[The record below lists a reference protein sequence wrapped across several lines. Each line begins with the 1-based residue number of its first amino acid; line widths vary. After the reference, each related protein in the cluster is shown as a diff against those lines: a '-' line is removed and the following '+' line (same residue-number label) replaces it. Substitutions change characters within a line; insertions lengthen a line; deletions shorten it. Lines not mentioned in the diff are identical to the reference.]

1 MSLPFPEHPLRGAI
15 TAEFHARNFEP
26 LRAPARIAH
35 IAYLSGE
42 RGSGLNIR
50 HLERLLEHFGAP
62 GPVGPGEQFFADI
75 GELRLR
81 WQRHTEFV
89 TYSFSREGAY
99 QRPFSSSLLETIP
112 EDWLS
117 SLPGKVVTA
126 VLLALEPCDAPERDS
141 AELCQLFD
149 GNTVIGAEVAGGAGI
164 AWSDMREHAD
174 GFDRILVRDRC
185 LSNAQ
190 AGRLVKRILD
200 VNAYRAMAL
209 LGLPAARKAAA
220 TLSDAEK
227 RLADVAKRMTAGND
241 HLKQVQS
248 PDTPPPERLLLA
260 ELAALAAEVEAV
272 AAKTATRFD
281 ASEAYFQ
288 VVLQR
293 LEQLR

>member
-126 VLLALEPCDAPERDS
+126 VLLALEPCDAPGTR
-141 AELCQLFD
+141 Q
-149 GNTVIGAEVAGGAGI
+149 
-164 AWSDMREHAD
+164 R
-174 GFDRILVRDRC
+174 RIVPTLRRQHRDRC
-185 LSNAQ
+185 RG
-190 AGRLVKRILD
+190 GRGCWNCLVR
-200 VNAYRAMAL
+200 Y
-209 LGLPAARKAAA
+209 AR
-220 TLSDAEK
+220 TC
-227 RLADVAKRMTAGND
+227 G
-241 HLKQVQS
+241 
-248 PDTPPPERLLLA
+248 
-260 ELAALAAEVEAV
+260 
-272 AAKTATRFD
+272 RFRPH
-281 ASEAYFQ
+281 SGP
-288 VVLQR
+288 
-293 LEQLR
+293 